1 LSLGCPRV
9 PTGTFYRSHRFY
21 RTHKPHRTYTLAP
34 LRRPAVA
41 WVLAVWL
48 ALLVSPAAGE
58 MVSEPVFGGEV
69 YLFEAGN
76 EHPVSLLLVH
86 GVGPDASQIWTP
98 LVDELSATYHVVG
111 VDLPGFGRSTQTNQL
126 YSPANYA
133 RFLDWLVARTITGP
147 YLAVGHSLGGAL
159 TLYYAAHCARRPER
173 LVLID
178 AAGILHRVALTRS
191 LVELGV
197 PETLPSLAR
206 TPVDAIN
213 QWTGAAMDW
222 LQDRPVEFEQVLEI
236 PLLRKTLLGGMP
248 SRIAA
253 LALVETNF
261 TEVLRRV
268 TVPTYLI
275 WGEGDTVAP
284 LRTARVLER
293 RMPDASLEI
302 IRGGGHVP
310 MRTQPEAFRAAL
322 TRALTGER
330 RPAAAVPS
338 APPGRVGRCTGAAG
352 QVFEGAYESLVLD
365 GCRDARLLNVTAA
378 AVTLLNSE
386 VEIQGGRLGGGAVG
400 LRAENSSVHATA
412 VDIGGDTA
420 ILAANSSFD
429 LAGVRLTATR
439 QAVRAAPGTV
449 SRFLFSV
456 CAADGPAGRRLLHG
470 TFTTG
475 VDGPL

>member
-1 LSLGCPRV
+1 MSLGYPRV
-9 PTGTFYRSHRFY
+9 PTGTFYRSHRSY
-21 RTHKPHRTYTLAP
+21 RTYNPAP
-34 LRRPAVA
+34 LRQPAVA
-41 WVLAVWL
+41 RVL
-48 ALLVSPAAGE
+48 ALLLAFLVAPAAAE
-58 MVSEPVFGGEV
+58 QVPEPVFGGAV
-69 YLFEAGN
+69 YVFEAGA

-86 GVGPDASQIWTP
+86 GVGPDASQIWAP
-98 LVDELSATYHVVG
+98 LVDELSRTYHVVAM
-111 VDLPGFGRSTQTNQL
+111 DLPGFGRSSQMNEL

-133 RFLDWLVARTITGP
+133 RFLDRLVARTIPGP

-159 TLYYAAHCARRPER
+159 ALYYAAHCTRPPQR

-197 PETLPSLAR
+197 PETLPALAR
-206 TPVDAIN
+206 TPIDAIN

-236 PLLRKTLLGGMP
+236 PLLRKTLLGGVP

-268 TVPTYLI
+268 TVPTHLI

-293 RMPDASLEI
+293 RLADASLEI
-302 IRGGGHVP
+302 VPGGGHVP
-310 MRTQPEAFRAAL
+310 MRTQPDAFRAAL

-338 APPGRVGRCTGAAG
+338 DPPGRVGRCTGASG
-352 QVFEGAYESLVLD
+352 QVFEGVYESIFLD
-365 GCRDARLLNVTAA
+365 GCRDARLRNVTAA
-378 AVTLLNSE
+378 AVTVKNSE
-386 VEIQGGRLGGGAVG
+386 LEIEGGRLGGGAVG
-400 LRAENSSVHATA
+400 LRAENSRVFATA

-420 ILAANSSFD
+420 ILAADSSFD
-429 LAGVRLTATR
+429 LAGVHLTATR
-439 QAVRAAPGTV
+439 QAVQAAPGTV

-456 CAADGPAGRRLLHG
+456 CEADGPAGRRFLHG